1 MCAGSIFYDED
12 TEEADEMENDRGLI
26 TGHIY
31 SLISAVNLKINGSK
45 KKVVKLRNPW
55 GDHGK

>member
-12 TEEADEMENDRGLI
+12 TEEADEMENVRGLI

-31 SLISAVNLKINGSK
+31 SLISAVNLKING
-45 KKVVKLRNPW
+45 
-55 GDHGK
+55 